1 MNDGAVNG
9 IRFAEGNDDTDHF
22 GEDEDFSD
30 ELLVVIGFRKG
41 GLVRR
46 VSTGGLAR
54 IEEKAGK
61 PCLLM

>member
-1 MNDGAVNG
+1 MNDSAVSG
-9 IRFAEGNDDTDHF
+9 LRFAEGDDGTDNF
-22 GEDEDFSD
+22 AEEEDFSD